1 MVSSTLLVPPNYR
14 GKVCV
19 FAQGL
24 SRVRLFLTPWTVARQ
39 VPLSMAFSRQEYW
52 GEVPLLTPTEVKHKS
67 PNMMRENV
75 INRPCVSL
83 TPNMI
88 AQLLTRKKEELG

>member
-1 MVSSTLLVPPNYR
+1 ML
-14 GKVCV
+14 
-19 FAQGL
+19 AQGH
-24 SRVRLFLTPWTVARQ
+24 SRVRLFVTPWTVARQ

-52 GEVPLLTPTEVKHKS
+52 SEVPLLTPTEVKHKS

-83 TPNMI
+83 TTNVI
-88 AQLLTRKKEELG
+88 TQLLTRKKDELG